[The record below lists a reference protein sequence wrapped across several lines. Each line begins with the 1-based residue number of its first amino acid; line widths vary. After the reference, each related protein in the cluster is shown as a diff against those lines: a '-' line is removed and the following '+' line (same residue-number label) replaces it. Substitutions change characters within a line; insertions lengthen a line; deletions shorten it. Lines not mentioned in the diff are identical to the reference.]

1 MWAMRIQAC
10 ALAID
15 LSQSFDRRRQRP
27 SPAKVRSTT
36 HRRGSTSKPCAVSE
50 RLTICT
56 VKRSDDLQ
64 GVSQFGARIAAVRK
78 DMPQHGIARGD
89 SLQHI
94 QRAVKIL
101 NAGAMDLEPYA
112 QSGRIGTNVALAALD
127 LFSGVISSN
136 PATFCGFYTLTIG
149 DPGCGMG
156 VSALS
161 KGAVLSNSRFIS
173 SSKPSLRQA

>member
-94 QRAVKIL
+94 RRAVTGKL
-101 NAGAMDLEPYA
+101 SDNPKKAMGP
-112 QSGRIGTNVALAALD
+112 LD
-127 LFSGVISSN
+127 EIARYRRVFGMRKQESVEVI
-136 PATFCGFYTLTIG
+136 
-149 DPGCGMG
+149 
-156 VSALS
+156 V
-161 KGAVLSNSRFIS
+161 
-173 SSKPSLRQA
+173 

>member
-15 LSQSFDRRRQRP
+15 LSQAFYRRRQRP

-36 HRRGSTSKPCAVSE
+36 HRLGKTSKPCAVSE

-56 VKRSDDLQ
+56 VQRLMTFRASRSL
-64 GVSQFGARIAAVRK
+64 GPAEPHVRK
-78 DMPQHGIARGD
+78 DVAQHGIARGD

-94 QRAVKIL
+94 QRAVIIL

-127 LFSGVISSN
+127 LF
-136 PATFCGFYTLTIG
+136 FRR
-149 DPGCGMG
+149 D
-156 VSALS
+156 
-161 KGAVLSNSRFIS
+161 VL
-173 SSKPSLRQA
+173 

>member
-36 HRRGSTSKPCAVSE
+36 HRLGETSKPCAVSE

-56 VKRSDDLQ
+56 VQRLMTFRAARSL
-64 GVSQFGARIAAVRK
+64 GPAEPHVRK
-78 DMPQHGIARGD
+78 DMAQHGIARGD

-94 QRAVKIL
+94 QRAVTIL
-101 NAGAMDLEPYA
+101 NPGALDLEPYE
-112 QSGRIGTNVALAALD
+112 QSGRIGTNVALAVLALVP
-127 LFSGVISSN
+127 L
-136 PATFCGFYTLTIG
+136 TFRSPNSFMQPFVQRPRGFFH
-149 DPGCGMG
+149 P
-156 VSALS
+156 VRSV
-161 KGAVLSNSRFIS
+161 AVLDYRT
-173 SSKPSLRQA
+173 R

>member
-36 HRRGSTSKPCAVSE
+36 HRLGKTSKPCAVSE

-56 VKRSDDLQ
+56 VQRPIDLQ

-78 DMPQHGIARGD
+78 DMAQHGIARGD

-94 QRAVKIL
+94 RRAVKIL
-101 NAGAMDLEPYA
+101 NPGAMDLEPYA
-112 QSGRIGTNVALAALD
+112 QSGRIGTNVALAVLG
-127 LFSGVISSN
+127 LV
-136 PATFCGFYTLTIG
+136 PLTFRSPNSFMQPFVQRPRGFFH
-149 DPGCGMG
+149 P
-156 VSALS
+156 VRSV
-161 KGAVLSNSRFIS
+161 AVLDYRT
-173 SSKPSLRQA
+173 R